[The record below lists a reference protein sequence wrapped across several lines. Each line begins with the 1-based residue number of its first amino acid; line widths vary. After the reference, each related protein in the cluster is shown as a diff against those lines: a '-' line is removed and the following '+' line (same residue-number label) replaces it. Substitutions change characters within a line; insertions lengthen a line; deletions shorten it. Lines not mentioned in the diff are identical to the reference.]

1 MIRILAVLLML
12 SMTLWVKA
20 ADHVDG
26 PETSHNRHGDLA
38 DLYAFPTNN
47 GETLAVVLNVHPFR
61 SRLDSLSLETLG
73 FATAGLDH
81 DITLKIDIRKL
92 KIVGQPSELQP
103 QEDAYVL
110 TCAFEKVQ
118 MLTCT
123 DTNGRAFETP
133 FDETAEVDGA
143 KLFFGKAADPF
154 FFDAEWALCV
164 TRFADES
171 VLDRGPGKNTLDRQ
185 NLFSLVF
192 EIPATQLFDGAAGLV
207 GIVGQSLVDGVPY
220 DRTGRPEVT
229 NVLMAT
235 RHVPE
240 VLDELRD
247 DFNVLPSFTK
257 ADPVYGHR
265 VTENM
270 RIHDAMV
277 PPKEW
282 TESQLD
288 HFGKVIADDFLSIDL
303 SRLDVCI
310 RDPFLDIE
318 LEMILGH
325 PGSHRTCG
333 GRGFRDDVMDKIYRL
348 MFSRGKKS
356 APVDGVV
363 LGPLDFRDG
372 FPYVPE
378 PHLIS
383 LGSAAQ
389 IVLATSDA
397 AERPGLCD

>member
-1 MIRILAVLLML
+1 MVRFLIVSVLL
-12 SMTLWVKA
+12 SIAFGAKA

-47 GETLAVVLNVHPFR
+47 GQSLAVVLNVHPFR

-81 DITLKIDIRKL
+81 DITLKIDIRKVA
-92 KIVGQPSELQP
+92 IVGQPAELQP
-103 QEDAYVL
+103 QADSYA
-110 TCAFEKVQ
+110 
-118 MLTCT
+118 LTCT
-123 DTNGRAFETP
+123 FAKAQTLTCMDTDGRAFETP

-164 TRFADES
+164 TRFADMS
-171 VLDRGPGKNTLDRQ
+171 VLDREVGKNTLERQ

-192 EIPATQLFDGAAGLV
+192 EIPASRLFDGSAGLV
-207 GIVGQSLVDGVPY
+207 GIVGQSLVDGEPY
-220 DRTGRPEVT
+220 DRVGRPEVT
-229 NVLMAT
+229 NVMMAT

-240 VLDELRD
+240 VVDELRD
-247 DFNVLPSFTK
+247 DFNRLPSFIK
-257 ADPVYGHR
+257 ADPVYGQR
-265 VTENM
+265 VTDNM

-277 PPKEW
+277 PPNEW
-282 TESQLD
+282 SVSQLQ
-288 HFGKVIADDFLSIDL
+288 HFGRVIADDFLSVDM

-325 PGSHRTCG
+325 PGNHRTCG

-348 MFSRGKKS
+348 MFSRGKKG

-363 LGPLDFRDG
+363 LGPLDFRNG

-389 IVLATSDA
+389 VVLATSDA
-397 AERPGLCD
+397 AERPGLCK